1 MAKRI
6 CDPTVGSIGRQTYLM
21 GRNGQVVRTRAVP
34 SNPRSVQQ
42 VTARDNLKLA
52 SKMWDTITEVQRAA
66 WRAAAALTQ
75 TRSRLGMSGAMT
87 GNQLFVKINAALAEI
102 GEDLVDS
109 PPPIPA
115 DLASYVDALSITN
128 TAGTIVIRF
137 HTTETPPDGT
147 MVWAAAPQRP
157 GVERTP
163 QMVCLGTLG
172 SPVANYSVITVP
184 FTARFGVPAVGQKV
198 FAAVKT
204 NIDGYEGTLT
214 AFSAFVPA
222 SA

>member
-66 WRAAAALTQ
+66 WRAAAALMQ
-75 TRSRLGMSGAMT
+75 TKSRLGMSGAMT
-87 GNQLFVKINAALAEI
+87 GNQLFVKVNAALAEI
-102 GEDLVDS
+102 SEPLVVS
-109 PPPIPA
+109 PPSIPE
-115 DLASYVDALSITN
+115 DLASHVDALSITN
-128 TAGTIVIRF
+128 TGGTIVIRF
-137 HTTETPPDGT
+137 HTTDAPPDDT
-147 MVWAAAPQRP
+147 MIWAAAPQRP

-172 SPVANYSVITVP
+172 SPVATYCVITVP
-184 FTARFGVPAVGQKV
+184 YTGRFGVPAVGQKV

-204 NIDGYEGTLT
+204 NVNGYEGTLT

-222 SA
+222 ST